1 MKKIPEGRRSDKPI
15 SLPLPHPLYSVEET
29 EVCLFVK
36 DHKGEGHKES
46 KEKVKAEKIPGIAK
60 VIGISKLKTKYESFE
75 SKRILCNSYDLFIAD
90 DRILP
95 SLPKLIGKSF
105 FKSKKQ
111 PIPVKLS
118 GKNWAGQVQKACN
131 ATYLYLNGNS
141 LTIRVAKAS
150 QTEEECIE
158 NIMATIQNASE
169 KVPKKFKGIKS
180 LFLKSLNSVA
190 LPIYTSEQI

>member
-1 MKKIPEGRRSDKPI
+1 MKI
-15 SLPLPHPLYSVEET
+15 SIKADSHALKQYFLPVI
-29 EVCLFVK
+29 LF
-36 DHKGEGHKES
+36 
-46 KEKVKAEKIPGIAK
+46 
-60 VIGISKLKTKYESFE
+60 
-75 SKRILCNSYDLFIAD
+75 RILFILIQDGLHSPAVDAAIVDPNYSWEFLRNSYDLFIAD

-118 GKNWAGQVQKACN
+118 SKNWAGQVQKACN